1 MCFSSFRSGSKS
13 VKMKNKLYDKEI
25 IEMWKNPK
33 NFGKLKDFTHDCS
46 QQNVV
51 CGDEMD
57 VYLKIKNGIVE
68 KASFFSTG
76 CLICIVFASK
86 LVEKIKGMT
95 VKEILE
101 LKNEDLLN
109 LVNLEINSLREKCA
123 CLSLEAV
130 QNCLRKE
137 VN

>member
-1 MCFSSFRSGSKS
+1 
-13 VKMKNKLYDKEI
+13 MKKNIYDKEI

-33 NFGKLKDFTHDCS
+33 NFGKLDNFTHDCS

-57 VYLKIKNGIVE
+57 VYLRIRNGMVE
-68 KASFFSTG
+68 DASFFSTG

-86 LVEKIKGMT
+86 LVEKIKGM
-95 VKEILE
+95 KIEDILK
-101 LKNEDLLN
+101 LTKEDLLGW
-109 LVNLEINSLREKCA
+109 VNLEINSLRSKCA

-130 QNCLRKE
+130 QNCLKKE
-137 VN
+137 IK